1 METNISIA
9 GQIIDLFG
17 GIRPMAA
24 KLDTPVTTVQ
34 GWKKRGIIPQSRH
47 ADILAAAERES
58 IALDPGLL
66 SQTDPATAV
75 RPQARIVEPSP
86 VAGIEAVAP
95 RRNPIAI
102 AAVSIS
108 VVVLFLAAG
117 AVFAGWYL
125 YLQPLRMRVAAL
137 EANRADPALSADLT
151 ARIAKLEAIVP
162 QNRADSTNDGDG
174 GRIAAM
180 EQQIAALKAGSAE
193 SVELSKRL
201 SDLQIAAGSRELL
214 TQSIHDIQSSA
225 AATQGE
231 VERLAT
237 QFTALGV
244 RLDKVDA
251 VLAEKRQQTL
261 RAEAVI
267 LGVGQLR
274 AALRDSKPFSKEIAA
289 LKPLV
294 GSDAEMLALLDQIQ
308 PFAEDGVETLGE
320 LKADFDRLAPN
331 IVRSAVVGDGA
342 SWWRQALYRVA
353 SVISI
358 RRVGDGVMGDNAE
371 AVVARAGAKLDG
383 DDLQGALTALRGLTG
398 MPADVAQPWIVS
410 AGQRIAADAAESEMT
425 RIAID
430 RVAAGNPP
438 VSPPPISMPPVSSQ
452 ADQRS
457 QEQAQ

>member
-1 METNISIA
+1 MSIA

-34 GWKKRGIIPQSRH
+34 GWKKRGIIPHSRH
-47 ADILAAAERES
+47 ADIEAAAAREN
-58 IALDPGLL
+58 IALDPAAL
-66 SQTDPATAV
+66 SQTDPAATRLQGRTAESL
-75 RPQARIVEPSP
+75 PM
-86 VAGIEAVAP
+86 AGIEAVPP
-95 RRNPIAI
+95 RTSR
-102 AAVSIS
+102 AAFLS
-108 VVVLFLAAG
+108 LFLFAL
-117 AVFAGWYL
+117 VLIFAGGAMFACWYL
-125 YLQPLRMRVAAL
+125 YLQPLQTRVAAL
-137 EANRADPALSADLT
+137 EANRVDPALSADLT
-151 ARIAKLEAIVP
+151 ARIAKLETIVP
-162 QNRADSTNDGDG
+162 QNRADATNDGDG
-174 GRIAAM
+174 GRIAAI

-201 SDLQIAAGSRELL
+201 SDLQIAAGSRDLL

-237 QFTALGV
+237 QFTVLGV

-251 VLAEKRQQTL
+251 ALAERRQQAL

-274 AALRDSKPFSKEIAA
+274 AALRDSKPFPKEIAA

-358 RRVGDGVMGDNAE
+358 RRVGDGVKGDNAE

-383 DDLQGALTALRGLTG
+383 DDLQGALTALRALTG

-438 VSPPPISMPPVSSQ
+438 VSMSPVSTPPVSPQ
-452 ADQRS
+452 TDQRP

>member
-1 METNISIA
+1 VAVGA
-9 GQIIDLFG
+9 GF
-17 GIRPMAA
+17 
-24 KLDTPVTTVQ
+24 
-34 GWKKRGIIPQSRH
+34 S
-47 ADILAAAERES
+47 
-58 IALDPGLL
+58 
-66 SQTDPATAV
+66 
-75 RPQARIVEPSP
+75 
-86 VAGIEAVAP
+86 
-95 RRNPIAI
+95 
-102 AAVSIS
+102 
-108 VVVLFLAAG
+108 
-117 AVFAGWYL
+117 GWYL
-125 YLQPLRMRVAAL
+125 YLQPLQSRVAAL
-137 EANRADPALSADLT
+137 ETHRADPTISADLT
-151 ARIAKLEAIVP
+151 ARVAKLEAI
-162 QNRADSTNDGDG
+162 NSTNDGDG
-174 GRIAAM
+174 GKIAAL

-193 SVELSKRL
+193 FAELSKRL

-231 VERLAT
+231 VERLAI

-251 VLAEKRQQTL
+251 ALAERRQQAL

-274 AALRDSKPFSKEIAA
+274 AALRDSKPFPKEISA
-289 LKPLV
+289 LRPLI
-294 GSDAEMLALLDQIQ
+294 GSDADMLGLLDQIQ
-308 PFAEDGVETLGE
+308 PFAEDGVETLTE
-320 LKADFDRLAPN
+320 LKTDFDRLAPN

-358 RRVGDGVMGDNAE
+358 RRVGDGVKGDNAE
-371 AVVARAGAKLDG
+371 AIVARAGAKLDG
-383 DDLQGALTALRGLTG
+383 DDLQGALTALRALTG

-430 RVAAGNPP
+430 RVAAGNPQ
-438 VSPPPISMPPVSSQ
+438 VSMPPVSPQ
-452 ADQRS
+452 ADQRP